1 MAKQLLSGNEAAA
14 QGLWEA
20 GVAVGS
26 GYPGTPSTEMLENL
40 VKRDGPTCEW
50 APNEKVA
57 LEVAIGASIG
67 GVRSA
72 AAMKSSICT
81 G

>member
-40 VKRDGPTCEW
+40 VKKDGPT
-50 APNEKVA
+50 
-57 LEVAIGASIG
+57 
-67 GVRSA
+67 
-72 AAMKSSICT
+72 
-81 G
+81 

>member
-40 VKRDGPTCEW
+40 VK
-50 APNEKVA
+50 
-57 LEVAIGASIG
+57 
-67 GVRSA
+67 
-72 AAMKSSICT
+72 
-81 G
+81 

>member
-20 GVAVGS
+20 GVAVGA
-26 GYPGTPSTEMLENL
+26 GYPRTPSTEMPENL
-40 VKRDGPTCEW
+40 VKKDIPTCEW

-57 LEVAIGASIG
+57 LEVAIGAPWEACALTP
-67 GVRSA
+67 R
-72 AAMKSSICT
+72 
-81 G
+81 